1 MLHIY
6 FIQTTQLNICRDNS
20 QDPEGSRRWGP
31 WRWVYPNHR
40 IKRIPS
46 QENRNE
52 IVRSQ
57 ISTAGITAQHLDE
70 GTSDYRHLH
79 PKRLDTVGQ
88 VTNQEGWESWQL
100 DRVLLAVTTSSI
112 GSIGGTDDIDGVED
126 VLVGIAL
133 KKRNLPQECER
144 GRNQYECLYILREMV
159 LGIIDD
165 ELLDLSNVDLHLFDG
180 KTNKEFFLSKFF
192 WSGFKAFVSGDHC
205 FQRTKRRITRL

>member
-1 MLHIY
+1 M
-6 FIQTTQLNICRDNS
+6 
-20 QDPEGSRRWGP
+20 
-31 WRWVYPNHR
+31 
-40 IKRIPS
+40 
-46 QENRNE
+46 
-52 IVRSQ
+52 
-57 ISTAGITAQHLDE
+57 
-70 GTSDYRHLH
+70 
-79 PKRLDTVGQ
+79 
-88 VTNQEGWESWQL
+88 

-165 ELLDLSNVDLHLFDG
+165 ELLDLSNVDLHLFDE

-192 WSGFKAFVSGDHC
+192 
-205 FQRTKRRITRL
+205 

>member
-6 FIQTTQLNICRDNS
+6 FIQTTQLSICRDNS

-79 PKRLDTVGQ
+79 QKEARYSRSSNKSRGLRILTVGQ
-88 VTNQEGWESWQL
+88 SVPRCNDEQHRQHWRHRWY
-100 DRVLLAVTTSSI
+100 R
-112 GSIGGTDDIDGVED
+112 
-126 VLVGIAL
+126 
-133 KKRNLPQECER
+133 R
-144 GRNQYECLYILREMV
+144 GRGCSGRHSPQKKESTSRMWEGAKSIRMSLYLERDGSGHNRRRT
-159 LGIIDD
+159 LG
-165 ELLDLSNVDLHLFDG
+165 S
-180 KTNKEFFLSKFF
+180 
-192 WSGFKAFVSGDHC
+192 
-205 FQRTKRRITRL
+205 Q